1 MATSNNTAPSPVV
14 TSTSYSPAPI
24 GVGFYASG
32 NPSVGA
38 PWFFIKTS
46 SDLITES
53 LTRILL
59 TNPGQRVMQPGFGV
73 GIQQE
78 IFALITPDVL
88 QDLAVTIH
96 SQLATYEPRVAVLDV
111 ITQLVSANIL
121 QISIVAQSTTNPTST
136 ETTVFNVS
144 I

>member
-1 MATSNNTAPSPVV
+1 MATSNTPTAPSPVV
-14 TSTSYSPAPI
+14 TSTSYSPAPT
-24 GVGFYASG
+24 GVGFY
-32 NPSVGA
+32 NQ
-38 PWFFIKTS
+38 PWYVIKTGN
-46 SDLITES
+46 DLIYES
-53 LTRILL
+53 MTRILL

-78 IFALITPDVL
+78 VFALITPDVL

-96 SQLATYEPRVAVLDV
+96 SQLATYEPRIAVLDV

-121 QISIVAQSTTNPTST
+121 QISIVAQNTSDPTAT